1 MFNVNLRLLTK
12 AKVKGTCR
20 ICREIAELKTER
32 MCGDCARVK
41 AQIRTRIP
49 QHLPKYSSSDEDAS
63 TQPPCTRSGCK
74 CGACDARTLGP
85 HPRQPSTSVS
95 GLKRE
100 THFHPRCHELWREV
114 TGGTGTPE
122 LVRSRE
128 A

>member
-1 MFNVNLRLLTK
+1 MFNVNLSLLTK
-12 AKVKGTCR
+12 GKAKGTCR

-49 QHLPKYSSSDEDAS
+49 QHLPKYTSADEAS
-63 TQPPCTRSGCK
+63 TQQPCTRSGCK

-85 HPRQPSTSVS
+85 HPRQPSSSAS

-100 THFHPRCHELWREV
+100 THFHPRCHELWLEV
-114 TGGTGTPE
+114 ARGGANRE
-122 LVRSRE
+122 LVLSHQ